1 MSSGGGGGG
10 ASEKAVNP
18 GSSAGT
24 DKEKMIRNLRKVK
37 GRGWGV
43 GERMRRAVQL
53 GVCLETCH
61 QQSADK
67 IIM

>member
-24 DKEKMIRNLRKVK
+24 DKEKMIRNFKK
-37 GRGWGV
+37 SMGEGRG
-43 GERMRRAVQL
+43 L
-53 GVCLETCH
+53 GCQTRVCLGKPYHE
-61 QQSADK
+61 QSADNGQ
-67 IIM
+67 